1 MRTWIAAASIAVTL
15 AAPSLRADPQ
25 CDPRS
30 LICAAP
36 AASESFVDLMSE
48 GARAAETPLAAS
60 APDRAA
66 EMAADAPQ
74 AISRP
79 AVYMGGRTAALPA
92 ATASGAAMLNS
103 AVNGFSG
110 NDAMPGWLALPTLAA
125 QPAPSFAWV
134 LALGFLG
141 LIVLRRTR
149 ASRGD

>member
-15 AAPSLRADPQ
+15 AAPSLRAEPQ
-25 CDPRS
+25 CDPQS

-36 AASESFVDLMSE
+36 AASASFVDLMSE

-60 APDRAA
+60 APDREA
-66 EMAADAPQ
+66 EMAADASR

-79 AVYMGGRTAALPA
+79 AVYTGGRTA